1 VGVRMALL
9 SLPAWV
15 DILVNV
21 IGYSGFIAIATWHK
35 SSNEITTGS
44 PITGPIG
51 AESQSASSPTKPT
64 S

>member
-1 VGVRMALL
+1 MGVRMALL
-9 SLPAWV
+9 SLPTWM

-21 IGYSGFIAIATWHK
+21 IGYAGFIGIATWHK

-51 AESQSASSPTKPT
+51 AESSSASSPIKPT
-64 S
+64 